1 MTQKVKEYTNSVQ
14 HNVIATV
21 VDNLN
26 ESKGLSF
33 VETSKLGTPDCKIV
47 NDTGFQISSL
57 NAMNEI
63 LNEIH
68 KLGYKITKGK

>member
-1 MTQKVKEYTNSVQ
+1 MGQISEYTNSVQ
-14 HNVIATV
+14 HNVIATA

-33 VETSKLGTPDCKIV
+33 IEESKMGTPECKIV
-47 NDTGFQISSL
+47 NDTGYQLSTL
-57 NAMNEI
+57 KAMNEI